1 MKQDQLTFSH
11 TMAKVRLETLSA
23 AHNSLVNRTASKRGR
38 SGVRVMEHRTK
49 DALHRLM
56 AAQLFEAKQHGV

>member
-11 TMAKVRLETLSA
+11 TMTKERLEKLSA
-23 AHNSLVNRTASKRGR
+23 AHNSLVERTAVKRGR

-56 AAQLFEAKQHGV
+56 AAQLFEAERHD